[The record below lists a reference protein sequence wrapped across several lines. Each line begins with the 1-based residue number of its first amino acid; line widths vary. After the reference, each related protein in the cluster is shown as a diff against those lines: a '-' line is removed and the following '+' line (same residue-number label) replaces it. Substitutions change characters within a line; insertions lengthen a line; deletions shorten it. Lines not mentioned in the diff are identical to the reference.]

1 MTDFAER
8 KTASGRRLARV
19 LVVEDEPTSLD
30 AVRRFLEFRGH
41 DVSAAATAEE
51 ALEVARRFDPQVLV
65 CDWQLNGSADG
76 VDVAERLQ
84 RRHDLAVIMVTAH
97 RLESLKEKV
106 RRFAVN
112 VSAYRR
118 KPVSLAS
125 LAEIIEALDD
135 RGSRGARG

>member
-1 MTDFAER
+1 MIEKLKPDLEA
-8 KTASGRRLARV
+8 RRNLARV

-41 DVSAAATAEE
+41 EVSAAATAEE
-51 ALEVARRFDPQVLV
+51 ALQTAERFHPQVLV
-65 CDWQLNGSADG
+65 CDWQLDGGPDG
-76 VDVAERLQ
+76 VDVAESLQ

-97 RLESLKEKV
+97 RLDALKDKV
-106 RRFAVN
+106 RHFPLE

-125 LAEIIEALDD
+125 LAEIIESLEHRRRAAP
-135 RGSRGARG
+135 G